1 MPSAEILTIGTELLL
16 GEIVDTNSRYIS
28 RTLRDH
34 NVDIFWLSTVGDN
47 ASRIAEAIKL
57 GLERSEIIVTTGGLG
72 PTIDDPTREAAA
84 LALGVG
90 TEFRPELWQQVQDRF
105 ARFGRTPTEN
115 NKRQAYVP
123 AGAIAIEN
131 PVGTA
136 PAFIGETEKNAL
148 ICLPGVPRE
157 MEYLMAN
164 AVIPYLK
171 KRFDLQGLIKARIL
185 RTAGAGESVID
196 EQISDLETLSNPTVG
211 LAAHAGSVDVR
222 ITAKARSSQEA
233 DDLIAPVEAD
243 LRQRL
248 GNWIYGA
255 DADTL
260 ESVALTHLDEI
271 GWNLA
276 VVEAGLGGQLTQRLA
291 NTSHPAFLGG
301 EVLAETP
308 NPAQLMT
315 ACRNFREARQADLCI
330 GIALHRGEEKQ
341 NLHLT
346 VISPIKERTTSR
358 SYGGPPKMAGQW
370 AVNVGLDLIRR
381 LEGPDS
387 SED

>member
-47 ASRIAEAIKL
+47 AHRIAEAIKL
-57 GLERSEIIVTTGGLG
+57 GLQRSEIIVTTGGLG

-84 LALGVG
+84 LALGVE

-157 MEYLMAN
+157 MEYLMTN

-171 KRFDLQGLIKARIL
+171 DRFDLKGIIKARIL
-185 RTAGAGESVID
+185 RTAGGGESAID
-196 EQISDLETLSNPTVG
+196 ELIADLETLSNPTVG

-222 ITAKARSSQEA
+222 ITAKAGSQQEA
-233 DDLIAPVEAD
+233 DDLIGPVEED

-248 GNWIYGA
+248 GGWIYGA
-255 DADTL
+255 DSDTL
-260 ESVALTHLDEI
+260 EGVALAHLDEI

-276 VVEAGLGGQLTQRLA
+276 VVEAGLGGKLTQRLA
-291 NTSHPAFLGG
+291 NTAHPAFLGG

-308 NPAQLMT
+308 NPAQLMA
-315 ACRNFREARQADLCI
+315 ACQRFRETRQADLCI

-341 NLHLT
+341 NLYLS
-346 VISPIKERTTSR
+346 VISPIKERSTSR

-370 AVNVGLDLIRR
+370 AVNTALDLIRR
-381 LEGPDS
+381 LEGA
-387 SED
+387 

>member
-28 RTLRDH
+28 RLLRDH

-47 ASRIAEAIKL
+47 AHRIAEAIKL

-84 LALGVG
+84 LALGVEA
-90 TEFRPELWQQVQDRF
+90 EFRPELWQQVQDRF

-157 MEYLMAN
+157 MEYMMAN

-171 KRFDLQGLIKARIL
+171 QRFDLKGVIKARIL
-185 RTAGAGESVID
+185 RTAGGGESAID
-196 EQISDLETLSNPTVG
+196 ELISDLETLSNPTVG

-222 ITAKARSSQEA
+222 ITAKAGSQQEA
-233 DDLIAPVEAD
+233 DDLIAPVEED

-260 ESVALTHLDEI
+260 EGVALAHLDEI

-276 VVEAGLGGQLTQRLA
+276 VVEAGLGGQLTRRLA

-308 NPAQLMT
+308 NPAQLMA
-315 ACRNFREARQADLCI
+315 ACRLFREARQADLCI

-341 NLHLT
+341 NLYLT
-346 VISPIKERTTSR
+346 VISPIKERSTSR

-381 LEGPDS
+381 LEGA
-387 SED
+387 

>member
-47 ASRIAEAIKL
+47 ANRIADAIKL

-84 LALGVG
+84 LALGVE
-90 TEFRPELWQQVQDRF
+90 TEFRTELWQQVKDRF

-164 AVIPYLK
+164 SVIPYLK
-171 KRFDLQGLIKARIL
+171 KRFDLQGMIKARIL
-185 RTAGAGESVID
+185 RTAGAGESMID

-211 LAAHAGSVDVR
+211 LAAHAGSVDIR
-222 ITAKARSSQEA
+222 ITAKASSAEDA

-248 GNWIYGA
+248 GSWIYGA
-255 DADTL
+255 DEDTL
-260 ESVALTHLDEI
+260 ESVALAHLEEI

-276 VVEAGLGGQLTQRLA
+276 IVEAGLGGQLTQRLA
-291 NTSHPAFLGG
+291 NTAHPAFLGG

-315 ACRNFREARQADLCI
+315 ACCRFREARQADLCI

-341 NLHLT
+341 NLYLT

-381 LEGPDS
+381 LEGV
-387 SED
+387 